1 MNELLIRAFAME
13 PHLRDLRRR
22 LHQCPEVGM
31 HLPQTFAVIEEE
43 LTRLGLP
50 FSRVGRSLCAELGPE
65 TEETVL
71 LRADCDG
78 LGISE
83 ETNLPYRSQKG
94 TMHACG
100 HDLHAAALLG
110 AAALLKETEASLSR
124 RVRLLFQPGE
134 ELLEG
139 AKDAVAGGICEG
151 VSEAYMLHVS
161 VGTGLPTGTVILPPS
176 GVVAPSADFFS
187 VSVEGKGCHGAD
199 PASGTD
205 PLTACA
211 RICLTLEHLPARE
224 FPSGARAALTVGAL
238 RSGDSF
244 NVIPHRG
251 ELRGTLRCFDEDLR
265 RKLRRR
271 VEEICHGIALAHG
284 VRAELA
290 FPSECPSLL
299 NDEDLRT
306 RSHALLSAAFP
317 ERFFSVEGATGG
329 GSEDFAFISHRVP
342 SLMLALAA
350 GDSPH
355 PLHHPKVIFD
365 EDCLSYGA
373 AVLATLA
380 SGRG

>member
-1 MNELLIRAFAME
+1 MNELLNRAFAME

-31 HLPQTFAVIEEE
+31 HLPQTFAVIEAE

-50 FSRVGRSLCAELGPE
+50 FFRVGQSLCAELGPK
-65 TEETVL
+65 TGNAVL

-78 LGISE
+78 LAMAE
-83 ETNLPYRSQKG
+83 EADLPFRSQG
-94 TMHACG
+94 STMHACG

-110 AAALLKETEASLSR
+110 AAALLKETEATLSR

-134 ELLEG
+134 EILEG
-139 AKDAVAGGICEG
+139 AKDAVAEGICEG
-151 VSEAYMLHVS
+151 ISEAYMLHVS
-161 VGTGLPTGTVILPPS
+161 VGTGLPTGTVILPPA
-176 GVVAPSADFFS
+176 GTVAPSADFFS

-199 PASGTD
+199 PSSGVD

-211 RICLTLEHLPARE
+211 RICLSLEHLPARE
-224 FPSGARAALTVGAL
+224 FPPGARAALTVGAL

-251 ELRGTLRCFDEDLR
+251 ELRGTLRCFDENLR
-265 RKLRRR
+265 KHLRRR
-271 VEEICHGIALAHG
+271 VEEICRGVALAHG
-284 VRAELA
+284 VRAELS
-290 FPSECPSLL
+290 FPSECPSLR

-306 RSHALLSAAFP
+306 GSHALLSAAFS
-317 ERFFSVEGATGG
+317 EYFFSVEGATGG

-342 SLMLALAA
+342 SLMIALAA
-350 GDSPH
+350 GDSSH

-365 EDCLSYGA
+365 EACLPYGA